1 MSNNLNSTNM
11 NKTIKKGI
19 VFAFLMAAGVNTASA
34 QFSLKNLA
42 KSATSSATS
51 SASSSDASSTTTTEN
66 KINKSDFHKYEARKV
81 YITDDNGVRIKT
93 AAGTDSAAV
102 RLFDVSTDMATMVSP
117 TAIKAQSTAINKA
130 VLAIAAKAAVGAGIG
145 ALSGGGSGA
154 LAGLATGLGLSVAD
168 IKTIVSLKKDINKQ
182 KKVLEAYEK
191 SYNEE
196 GQQIVA
202 ELDKDSKKAL
212 GDLDKTATEM
222 KASDLKAA
230 MEKDSY
236 KSAPT
241 NSSIEALT
249 AAAANLSL

>member
-1 MSNNLNSTNM
+1 M
-11 NKTIKKGI
+11 NKTIKTGI

-34 QFSLKNLA
+34 QFSLKGLA
-42 KSATSSATS
+42 KSATSAATS
-51 SASSSDASSTTTTEN
+51 SASSSDASSSTATTEN

-81 YITDDNGVRIKT
+81 YITDDSGARIKT
-93 AAGTDSAAV
+93 AAGTDSYTIQI
-102 RLFDVSTDMATMVSP
+102 FDVSTDTPTMVSKEAVDAQI
-117 TAIKAQSTAINKA
+117 TAVNKA

-154 LAGLATGLGLSVAD
+154 LAGLAAGIGLSIDD
-168 IKTIVSLKKDINKQ
+168 IKTIISLKKDISKQ

-191 SYNEE
+191 SINEE
-196 GQQIVA
+196 GQLIEA

-236 KSAPT
+236 KTAPT
-241 NSSIEALT
+241 NSSIDALT
-249 AAAANLSL
+249 AAAASLI